1 MFYDESGYYVVDNF
15 IPKVA
20 QDALEKLLLGNQF
33 PYFYNST
40 SNGEERQLN
49 TVVNRNT
56 FDHSQFV
63 HQLIWNYEDQS
74 SHKKK
79 IVDLFL
85 PSLNEFFG
93 CDDYKIFRTKINL
106 NTHHPRTRKIIMPH
120 SDVLYDESW
129 SMVYY
134 VNTVPNSYTLIGKE
148 LFEEDSHYPNKFT
161 VKHKSESKKGRAIFF
176 DSRRYHSAGKC
187 PEGYIRCVVNMIV
200 DEDKER
206 PSV

>member
-85 PSLNEFFG
+85 PSLVG
-93 CDDYKIFRTKINL
+93 TTQNL
-106 NTHHPRTRKIIMPH
+106 HFNLHP
-120 SDVLYDESW
+120 L
-129 SMVYY
+129 
-134 VNTVPNSYTLIGKE
+134 
-148 LFEEDSHYPNKFT
+148 
-161 VKHKSESKKGRAIFF
+161 
-176 DSRRYHSAGKC
+176 
-187 PEGYIRCVVNMIV
+187 
-200 DEDKER
+200 
-206 PSV
+206 